1 MLRIC
6 LSGFIVPQETR
17 PVTEERRVRGGG
29 ARKQHARQ
37 PPPEARRGVREAPD
51 KQRANMRP
59 TGDSKQQT
67 KASQTGGA
75 RQVGRRSV
83 ARRGALDR
91 TLGKRRDIGQERS
104 GTKPRRQRRQ
114 PEKWQGPFE
123 PDTPSG
129 HLIWALAWSS
139 ATKHATVLVCLAIS
153 RARGAGQGVGTKR
166 RQMGGMAKQTEGNA
180 LQKNPSLQETMLRYW
195 RHAERSAP

>member
-1 MLRIC
+1 MTTVHGNSMHAKTL
-6 LSGFIVPQETR
+6 PKH
-17 PVTEERRVRGGG
+17 EEAFGKPLTSNGR
-29 ARKQHARQ
+29 
-37 PPPEARRGVREAPD
+37 
-51 KQRANMRP
+51 
-59 TGDSKQQT
+59 TC
-67 KASQTGGA
+67 
-75 RQVGRRSV
+75 GRRETASSRQRPPRQGERDRWDGE
-83 ARRGALDR
+83 ALHAGGALDR
-91 TLGKRRDIGQERS
+91 TLSKRRDIGQERS
-104 GTKPRRQRRQ
+104 GTKPRRRRRQ

-123 PDTPSG
+123 PDIPSG

-153 RARGAGQGVGTKR
+153 RARGVGQGVGTKR

>member
-17 PVTEERRVRGGG
+17 PVTEERRVRGDG

-37 PPPEARRGVREAPD
+37 TPSGSAKRRSG
-51 KQRANMRP
+51 
-59 TGDSKQQT
+59 S
-67 KASQTGGA
+67 A
-75 RQVGRRSV
+75 RQATGEHAAEQETASSGQSRPRHEERHGWDGEALHAGGRWTGRWAS
-83 ARRGALDR
+83 AG
-91 TLGKRRDIGQERS
+91 TLGKEYQ
-104 GTKPRRQRRQ
+104 TKPGCRRRE

-123 PDTPSG
+123 PEVLFKR
-129 HLIWALAWSS
+129 LIWAFAWSS

-153 RARGAGQGVGTKR
+153 RARGVRQGVRTKR

-180 LQKNPSLQETMLRYW
+180 LQKSPSLQETMLRYW